1 MQTIEVTIVNEN
13 GLHTRPGKNFV
24 KACKQF
30 ESTITIVKG
39 EKKVSGK
46 SLMKLMGAGICK
58 DDVIQIHAQGSD
70 EKEAVEYL
78 TGFVA
83 QLEG

>member
-1 MQTIEVTIVNEN
+1 MQTVEVTIVNEN

-30 ESTITIVKG
+30 ESAITVQKG
-39 EKKVSGK
+39 EKQVSGK

-58 DDVIQIHAQGSD
+58 DDIIQIHAEGED

-78 TGFVA
+78 KGFVA
-83 QLEG
+83 ELKG

>member
-1 MQTIEVTIVNEN
+1 MQTVEVTIVNEN

-24 KACKQF
+24 RACKQF
-30 ESTITIVKG
+30 ESDITVQKG

-58 DDVIQIHAQGSD
+58 DDIIQIHAKGSD
-70 EKEAVEYL
+70 EFEAVKYL
-78 TGFVA
+78 SEFVG

>member
-1 MQTIEVTIVNEN
+1 MQTVEVTIVNEN

-24 KACKQF
+24 RACKQF
-30 ESTITIVKG
+30 ESDITVQKG

-46 SLMKLMGAGICK
+46 SLMKLMSAGICK
-58 DDVIQIHAQGSD
+58 DDTIQIHAEGSD
-70 EKEAVEYL
+70 EFEAVKYL
-78 TGFVA
+78 SEFVA

>member
-1 MQTIEVTIVNEN
+1 MQTVEVTIVNEN

-24 KACKQF
+24 RACKQF
-30 ESTITIVKG
+30 ESNITVQKG

-58 DDVIQIHAQGSD
+58 DDTIQIHAEGAD
-70 EKEAVEYL
+70 EFEAVKYL
-78 TGFVA
+78 SEFVA